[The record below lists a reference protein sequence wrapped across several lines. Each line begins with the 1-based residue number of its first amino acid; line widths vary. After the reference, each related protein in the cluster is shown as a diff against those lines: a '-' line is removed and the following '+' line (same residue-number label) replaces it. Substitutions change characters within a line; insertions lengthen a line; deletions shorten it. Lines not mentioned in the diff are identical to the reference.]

1 VASSLVSRAHRR
13 ASEVYLSRI
22 RAHLSVGETKEA
34 LNDSL
39 RYLQSEAAKNRKRSP
54 ARQALTDAQ
63 MAGYIALLALR
74 LPAHR
79 PQGGSALMRMP
90 GPDALLKA
98 FDDSLESAEGTRND
112 Q

>member
-1 VASSLVSRAHRR
+1 MASSLIAKAERR
-13 ASEVYLSRI
+13 ASEVHLAAI
-22 RAHLSVGETKEA
+22 RDA
-34 LNDSL
+34 LARGDARQAFNL
-39 RYLQSEAAKNRKRSP
+39 AIAYARSEAAKNRRRSP

-98 FDDSLESAEGTRND
+98 FNDSLESAEGTRNV
-112 Q
+112 